1 MTEIVG
7 IFLLVVS
14 FTVIGILGGIELES
28 RRNHNW
34 LERVNK
40 RETKGTV

>member
-14 FTVIGILGGIELES
+14 FTVVGILAGIELES
-28 RRNHNW
+28 RRSRNW
-34 LERVNK
+34 LERVNRPK
-40 RETKGTV
+40 TKGTV